1 MTYENSSK
9 EIMKDNK
16 YKLISTEEMD
26 LKEKKE
32 ESDKDVILF
41 PFLKVLYLGIS
52 LIQQWRR
59 HKITKLCQDE

>member
-52 LIQQWRR
+52 LIQQ
-59 HKITKLCQDE
+59 